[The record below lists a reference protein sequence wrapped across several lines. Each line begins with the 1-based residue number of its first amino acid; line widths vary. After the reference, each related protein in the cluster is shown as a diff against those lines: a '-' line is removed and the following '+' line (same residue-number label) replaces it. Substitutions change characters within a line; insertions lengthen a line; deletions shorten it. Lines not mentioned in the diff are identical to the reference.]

1 MQLSAQ
7 LAVAGDDL
15 LQRCKTVQEVLLRD
29 PKLDVLMDV
38 GPETEKKHFGKK
50 SQLKPQ
56 MNHLPCRGLSICK
69 GLSTLV

>member
-29 PKLDVLMDV
+29 PKLNVLMDV
-38 GPETEKKHFGKK
+38 GPETEKTFWKK
-50 SQLKPQ
+50 
-56 MNHLPCRGLSICK
+56 LS
-69 GLSTLV
+69 